1 MHGMDFG
8 KMPDSKPFY
17 ALIGANSAMAAK
29 FRELPH
35 GLSRLQEDVQGS
47 IRELP
52 SQVSRY
58 ATEIGD
64 KATLLY
70 TELADRGQR
79 LVGSARTD
87 EPPTGVESDEADP
100 LG

>member
-1 MHGMDFG
+1 MRVVDFT
-8 KMPDSKPFY
+8 KIPDSKPLY
-17 ALIGANSAMAAK
+17 ALIGANSAMVAR
-29 FRELPH
+29 FRELPADL
-35 GLSRLQEDVQGS
+35 GRLQEDVQGQ

-79 LVGSARTD
+79 VVDSARAED
-87 EPPTGVESDEADP
+87 PPHAATGEGS
-100 LG
+100 